1 MDITELS
8 DAMHG
13 PEGQLATGREI
24 IPAEW
29 TDYNGHMNVAYY
41 VVAFDRATDAYKDQ
55 VGIDKGYRERTRHST
70 FAAELHVVYL
80 QEVREGEE
88 VYLTTYLLDWDAKR
102 HHFIHSMWRASDNT
116 LCATME
122 VMSLHINLE
131 ARKTAPWPSEIS
143 ERLAAVHAEHQ
154 ALPRPEQAGR
164 KASLQRRG

>member
-1 MDITELS
+1 
-8 DAMHG
+8 MHG

-88 VYLTTYLLDWDAKR
+88 VYLTTYLLD
-102 HHFIHSMWRASDNT
+102 
-116 LCATME
+116 
-122 VMSLHINLE
+122 
-131 ARKTAPWPSEIS
+131 
-143 ERLAAVHAEHQ
+143 
-154 ALPRPEQAGR
+154 
-164 KASLQRRG
+164 